1 MNTAIFLSVTLSVTV
16 RHSGGVTIK
25 SEHEIQNEILLELS
39 KIGTTV
45 CRSNAGKVKTKDGR
59 TIALFPKGWPDIT
72 GFRHSDGK
80 MILIECKNERGRL
93 REDQQQFEKFINQYP
108 VLYGVARSVEDALAI
123 VDKE

>member
-1 MNTAIFLSVTLSVTV
+1 M
-16 RHSGGVTIK
+16 TIK

-39 KIGTTV
+39 KSGTTV
-45 CRSNAGKVKTKDGR
+45 CRSNAGKIKTKDGR

-80 MILIECKNERGRL
+80 MILIECKNARGRL
-93 REDQQQFEKFINQYP
+93 RKDQQQFEKFINQYP

-123 VDKE
+123 IDKE

>member
-1 MNTAIFLSVTLSVTV
+1 M
-16 RHSGGVTIK
+16 TIK

-39 KIGTTV
+39 KSGATV

-80 MILIECKNERGRL
+80 MILIECKNDRGRL
-93 REDQQQFEKFINQYP
+93 REDQQQFEKFISQYP
-108 VLYGVARSVEDALAI
+108 VLYGVARSVEDALKI

>member
-1 MNTAIFLSVTLSVTV
+1 MIDMRIEQYHITSDQRNFIVAIA
-16 RHSGGVTIK
+16 K
-25 SEHEIQNEILLELS
+25 LLELS
-39 KIGTTV
+39 KSGTTV

-80 MILIECKNERGRL
+80 MILIECKNARGQL

>member
-1 MNTAIFLSVTLSVTV
+1 
-16 RHSGGVTIK
+16 VTIK

-39 KIGTTV
+39 KSGTTV

-80 MILIECKNERGRL
+80 MILIECKNDRGRL
-93 REDQQQFEKFINQYP
+93 RKDQQQFEKFINQYP
-108 VLYGVARSVEDALAI
+108 VLYGIARSVEDALRI
-123 VDKE
+123 VNKHCGIKSRKDDGEA